1 MKPPSKPQSTA
12 GGIGESCFLGHK
24 RAGASLRS
32 TAAKSGCAPVA
43 QAVSDRRLVGYVGRD
58 AKCVRTL
65 VKDGTI
71 DRPGVRS
78 RRVKT
83 QPSSAWLA

>member
-1 MKPPSKPQSTA
+1 VNPA
-12 GGIGESCFLGHK
+12 FLGHK
-24 RAGASLRS
+24 RTSASLRS
-32 TAAKSGCAPVA
+32 TAAECGCAPVA
-43 QAVSDRRLVGYVGRD
+43 QAVSDRRLVGYFGRD
-58 AKCVRTL
+58 AKCVRKL

-83 QPSSAWLA
+83 QASSAWQA